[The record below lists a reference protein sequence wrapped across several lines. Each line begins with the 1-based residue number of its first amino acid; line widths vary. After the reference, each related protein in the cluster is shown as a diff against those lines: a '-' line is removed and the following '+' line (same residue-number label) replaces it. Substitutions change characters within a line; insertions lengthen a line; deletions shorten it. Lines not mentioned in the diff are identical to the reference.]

1 MKKSGTPAGVL
12 LFFITLRQINLLT
25 VSDMRRF
32 LLLAI
37 LAVSLPALAQNSG
50 VPFNGIITDLLGN
63 PVKRCRV
70 YVNTPDYYSMSKK
83 DGRFGLTD
91 VHEDDILTLYYK
103 KTVYYVPVNG
113 RKSLRIR
120 LGDRIVESATE
131 DQTLTDM
138 GYNFVSQREISSA
151 SNVLTG
157 DMLHSEG
164 YTTLFEAIQGRIPGV
179 LVNVTGL
186 GIEGSVNMR
195 GVSSISAGSAPIF
208 TVDDVEIEINAL
220 HSICI
225 QDIERIEVI
234 KEAGIYGARGA
245 NGVIKITT
253 KGTRK
258 S

>member
-1 MKKSGTPAGVL
+1 MKRL
-12 LFFITLRQINLLT
+12 LFLF
-25 VSDMRRF
+25 V
-32 LLLAI
+32 
-37 LAVSLPALAQNSG
+37 LAVCLPVWAQGDG

-63 PVKRCRV
+63 PVKRCRI
-70 YVNTPDYYSMSKK
+70 YVNSPDYYATSRK

-91 VHEDDILTLYYK
+91 VHDNDVLTLFYK
-103 KTVYYVPVNG
+103 RTVYYVPVLG

-120 LGDRIVESATE
+120 LGDRIVESAIE

-138 GYNFVSQREISSA
+138 GYNFVSRREVSTA
-151 SNVLTG
+151 NNVLTG

-208 TVDDVEIEINAL
+208 TVDDVEIEVNAL
-220 HSICI
+220 HSISI

-245 NGVIKITT
+245 NGVIKIIT
-253 KGTRK
+253 KGSGKART
-258 S
+258 